1 MGAQVICRRIMFLK
15 ICLFRIRFVHNVLT
29 FTFDRS
35 IFQVE

>member
-15 ICLFRIRFVHNVLT
+15 IRLFRIRFVHNVLT
-29 FTFDRS
+29 FDRS